1 MLVFG
6 VASSTGWVLN
16 PLLLGGDATNKQL
29 PLVAWYGLGTSDSPI
44 YEMLYVSQCLVIFYC
59 FLASWGLDLFLASV
73 MIHIAAL
80 LKIVSIRFSLVTAS
94 TNYSNPD
101 TQVHQQNKTLAAP
114 EDNHEMVM
122 MEVTRAEYMH
132 QHCIINTGF
141 LFRFVRDLENI
152 VSPLILTQ
160 FLAGIVVICVNLY
173 HTTTATNGLLWASK
187 FATYLLMLVF
197 QIFIYCWCAH
207 DIVEQGQLVA
217 DAALSVG
224 WPDAPPT
231 VQRALLFVAVR
242 AQRRLAITAGRLQP
256 VTRDSFLASERVG
269 EAAYCSDWPY
279 GSGRYKSALRLMM
292 WRSQRPIT
300 TTAGKIYAIDRNIF
314 ASFLRTVKKIYF

>member
-29 PLVAWYGLGTSDSPI
+29 PLVAWYGLDTSDSPI

-80 LKIVSIRFSLVTAS
+80 LKIVCIRFSLVTAT
-94 TNYSNPD
+94 TNYSNPS
-101 TQVHQQNKTLAAP
+101 TQVYQRNKTPAAP
-114 EDNHEMVM
+114 EDNHEMIM
-122 MEVTRAEYMH
+122 MDVARTEYMH
-132 QHCIINTGF
+132 QHCIINTGC
-141 LFRFVRDLENI
+141 LFRFVTDLEDI
-152 VSPLILTQ
+152 D
-160 FLAGIVVICVNLY
+160 
-173 HTTTATNGLLWASK
+173 TNGLLWASK

-197 QIFIYCWCAH
+197 QIFIYCWCVH
-207 DIVEQGQLVA
+207 DIMEQGQLVA
-217 DAALSVG
+217 DAALSAG

-256 VTRDSFLASERVG
+256 VTRDSFLA
-269 EAAYCSDWPY
+269 
-279 GSGRYKSALRLMM
+279 ALRRLLPSGAFIAGGRK
-292 WRSQRPIT
+292 RSARQL
-300 TTAGKIYAIDRNIF
+300 DF
-314 ASFLRTVKKIYF
+314 RTELVVFCLPPRHGGVV

>member
-29 PLVAWYGLGTSDSPI
+29 PLVAWYGLETSDSPI

-73 MIHIAAL
+73 MIHISAL
-80 LKIVSIRFSLVTAS
+80 LKIVCIRFSLVTAT
-94 TNYSNPD
+94 TNYSNPS
-101 TQVHQQNKTLAAP
+101 TQVYQRNKTPAAP
-114 EDNHEMVM
+114 ENNHEMIM
-122 MEVTRAEYMH
+122 MDVATTEYMH
-132 QHCIINTGF
+132 QHC
-141 LFRFVRDLENI
+141 D
-152 VSPLILTQ
+152 
-160 FLAGIVVICVNLY
+160 
-173 HTTTATNGLLWASK
+173 TNGLLWASK

-207 DIVEQGQLVA
+207 DIMEQGQLVA
-217 DAALSVG
+217 DAALSAG

-256 VTRDSFLASERVG
+256 VTRDSFLA
-269 EAAYCSDWPY
+269 
-279 GSGRYKSALRLMM
+279 ALRRPLPSGAFIVGGRA
-292 WRSQRPIT
+292 RSARQLDSHR
-300 TTAGKIYAIDRNIF
+300 AGGILPSAPARRCG
-314 ASFLRTVKKIYF
+314 LVVGGPR

>member
-16 PLLLGGDATNKQL
+16 PLLLGENATHKQL
-29 PLVAWYGLGTSDSPI
+29 PLVAWYGLETSDSPI

-80 LKIVSIRFSLVTAS
+80 LKIVCIRFSLVTAR
-94 TNYSNPD
+94 TNYSNPS
-101 TQVHQQNKTLAAP
+101 TQVYQRNRTPTAP

-122 MEVTRAEYMH
+122 MEGTRTEYMH
-132 QHCIINTGF
+132 QQCVNCIQDHQRVIAYVFNSSNCRKSDYFLLQIINTGC
-141 LFRFVRDLENI
+141 LFRFVRDLEEI
-152 VSPLILTQ
+152 
-160 FLAGIVVICVNLY
+160 
-173 HTTTATNGLLWASK
+173 ATNGLLWASK

-207 DIVEQGQLVA
+207 DIMEQGQLVA
-217 DAALSVG
+217 DAALSAG

-256 VTRDSFLASERVG
+256 VTRDSFLAELLEVDDIHDAFS
-269 EAAYCSDWPY
+269 
-279 GSGRYKSALRLMM
+279 K
-292 WRSQRPIT
+292 
-300 TTAGKIYAIDRNIF
+300 
-314 ASFLRTVKKIYF
+314 